1 LIISLL
7 GSQIIASSSFAQ
19 NSPWVDQSSAD
30 LYVSNL
36 INSYN
41 ALALQ
46 DGNTPPQAM
55 QSYLRLYHNAGYSFG
70 VEVVRGQPNN
80 NTITCFIF
88 LEVIQANSPLVIVDQ
103 NNTFSNFF
111 GAKEYHD
118 NLTIDGG
125 TFILN
130 NTVWHNIRTY
140 CTFTSNVMNDTTVNS
155 RNVALYL
162 YNYDVRSYEYAQ
174 QFSSNPLLDFLS
186 EFWQI
191 IVAIS
196 VPIGLVASI
205 VYLWE
210 KRKPKGHRIKRSKKS
225 QS

>member
-1 LIISLL
+1 
-7 GSQIIASSSFAQ
+7 
-19 NSPWVDQSSAD
+19 
-30 LYVSNL
+30 
-36 INSYN
+36 
-41 ALALQ
+41 
-46 DGNTPPQAM
+46 
-55 QSYLRLYHNAGYSFG
+55 
-70 VEVVRGQPNN
+70 
-80 NTITCFIF
+80 
-88 LEVIQANSPLVIVDQ
+88 
-103 NNTFSNFF
+103 
-111 GAKEYHD
+111 
-118 NLTIDGG
+118 
-125 TFILN
+125 
-130 NTVWHNIRTY
+130 VWHNIRTY